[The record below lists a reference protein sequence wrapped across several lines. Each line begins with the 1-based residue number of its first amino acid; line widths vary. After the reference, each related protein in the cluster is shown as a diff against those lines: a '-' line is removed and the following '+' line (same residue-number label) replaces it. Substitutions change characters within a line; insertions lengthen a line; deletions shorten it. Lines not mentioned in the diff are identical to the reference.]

1 VTEFATRLRQVVAA
15 ADAYRQTVGKAL
27 GLGTSETT
35 ILIHLLH
42 EGPRTPSALSRRVG
56 VTPATITA
64 QLDRLE
70 LAGHVV
76 RRANPRDRRSLLIDL
91 TPRGR
96 AVAEAVWEVFSRDV
110 TDGLGET
117 DAGLAEDLDRI
128 LEQVAQGLAGRARD
142 ISGMTETLEKAG

>member
-1 VTEFATRLRQVVAA
+1 MTEFATRLRQVVAA

-42 EGPRTPSALSRRVG
+42 EGSRTPSALSRRVG

>member
-1 VTEFATRLRQVVAA
+1 MTEFATRLRQVVAA